1 MKFVLDENFPFSA
14 ASWLTELGHDAVD
27 VRSEGLGGSK
37 DDKLFEFCQNLG
49 AVFLTTDRDFFHTI
63 PHLYPKHHGVLVIAL
78 KQPNRVKILSKLNWF
93 LENFASMEIHGRVF
107 QLRDNTWSVYPQL
120 SNPKNDH

>member
-1 MKFVLDENFPFSA
+1 MKFVLDENFPCSA
-14 ASWLTELGHDAVD
+14 ASLLIELGHDAVD
-27 VRSEGLGGSK
+27 IRSEGLGGSG
-37 DDKLFEFCQNLG
+37 DNELFEFCQNLG

-78 KQPNRVKILSKLNWF
+78 KRPNRVKILSKLKWF
-93 LENFASMEIHGRVF
+93 LENFASTKIHGRVF

-120 SNPKNDH
+120 FNPKNDH

>member
-1 MKFVLDENFPFSA
+1 MKSFDDL
-14 ASWLTELGHDAVD
+14 ELEQQQFLYAYVYAYNQ
-27 VRSEGLGGSK
+27 
-37 DDKLFEFCQNLG
+37 LFESLPK
-49 AVFLTTDRDFFHTI
+49 HTI

-107 QLRDNTWSVYPQL
+107 QLRDSAWSVYPQL
-120 SNPKNDH
+120 SNPKNNH